1 MIILFYTLNIYNI
14 YMKLET
20 HKIYKANKYNPLL
33 LSLAFLV
40 ITILLTWWI
49 YFYNLSI
56 VNENSSLDK
65 EINTKELSIIELEKD
80 SKVVVSL
87 LYNSNK
93 SSIRKLENYSNIT
106 LFIDHISKLERVYG
120 IIFRWFNYS
129 GWKLGLSAVSSNDS
143 IWNINYK
150 KVSKFIWE
158 YRKNENKEALFD
170 LSLVKNIS
178 TKNEGVDNV
187 FNINLDLKKD
197 INSIIGNIKKLE
209 EKERLILENNSWA
222 FNNSWSVLEEK

>member
-1 MIILFYTLNIYNI
+1 
-14 YMKLET
+14 MKLET